1 MGTILFD
8 VSSYVNEKQIYPY
21 SLITGCNPSSRHT
34 IVTAKKNEP
43 EKFIFVIKEFF
54 NIFLLTFFSD
64 LFRNFKIL
72 KGGKTMPAKID
83 EDACTGCGAC
93 AEVCPVDAISVDD
106 VAKVDAETCTECG
119 ACVDECPVEAIS
131 MQE

>member
-1 MGTILFD
+1 MQPFKQTYY
-8 VSSYVNEKQIYPY
+8 SY
-21 SLITGCNPSSRHT
+21 G
-34 IVTAKKNEP
+34 KKNEP
-43 EKFIFVIKEFF
+43 EKFIFVMKEFF

-106 VAKVDAETCTECG
+106 VAKIDAETCTECG

>member
-8 VSSYVNEKQIYPY
+8 VSSYVNEKQIYQY
-21 SLITGCNPSSRHT
+21 SFVTVYNPSSRHT
-34 IVTAKKNEP
+34 MSRQKNEP
-43 EKFIFVIKEFF
+43 DKSIFVIKELF

-64 LFRNFKIL
+64 LFRNSKIL

-106 VAKVDAETCTECG
+106 VAKIDAETCTECG

>member
-1 MGTILFD
+1 M
-8 VSSYVNEKQIYPY
+8 
-21 SLITGCNPSSRHT
+21 
-34 IVTAKKNEP
+34 
-43 EKFIFVIKEFF
+43 FVIKELF

-64 LFRNFKIL
+64 LFRNSKIL
-72 KGGKTMPAKID
+72 KGGKTMPVKID